1 MATPTDAHAGLID
14 PATDELLTVPEC
26 AQRVL
31 RKRIHP
37 VSCWRWAT
45 KGVKGGIRLETV
57 IVGRQR
63 YTTVEAFADFIRRQT
78 EVDEAGRDVRD
89 AQRSPETN
97 RRLQKAGLL

>member
-1 MATPTDAHAGLID
+1 VSTCTDAPAGLID
-14 PATDELLTVPEC
+14 PATDELLTVSEC

-45 KGVKGGIRLETV
+45 KGVKGGIKLETV

-78 EVDEAGRDVRD
+78 VAAETDRDARDVD
-89 AQRSPETN
+89 RSPETS